1 MYLSALAQLGQ
12 GFTQCSMI
20 RFGSGRC
27 SSTLELATST
37 IEAEGV
43 FLCEVSP
50 GVLLLDLA
58 AEVAFVLWSLQ
69 VLLQR

>member
-1 MYLSALAQLGQ
+1 MYLSAPAQLGQ
-12 GFTQCSMI
+12 GFTWCSII

-37 IEAEGV
+37 IEAEDM
-43 FLCEVSP
+43 FLCKVSP
-50 GVLLLDLA
+50 GVLSLDLA

-69 VLLQR
+69 VLL

>member
-1 MYLSALAQLGQ
+1 MYLSAPAQLGQ
-12 GFTQCSMI
+12 GFTQCLVI

-37 IEAEGV
+37 IDAEGM

-50 GVLLLDLA
+50 GILLLDLA
-58 AEVAFVLWSLQ
+58 AEVAFVLWGLQ
-69 VLLQR
+69 VLL